1 MVGFP
6 MDQSPQSPQSP
17 RRLVSIRRYVPTE
30 RIPEYAEAWAVLH
43 NAASARG
50 AHAWAF
56 ASATHRDVYVEF
68 LEFDAD
74 SDVRSDETTVAAIQ
88 VLHEKFGDPYPP
100 PVTLEEWVAL
110 PTPPRLPAD
119 AP

>member
-6 MDQSPQSPQSP
+6 MDQTTP
-17 RRLVSIRRYVPTE
+17 RRLVSIRRYVPTD
-30 RIPEYAEAWAVLH
+30 RIPEYAEAWAKLH
-43 NAASARG
+43 NAATARG

-56 ASATHRDVYVEF
+56 ASATHRDVYLEF
-68 LEFDAD
+68 LEFGDD
-74 SDVRSDETTVAAIQ
+74 SDVRSDEATVAAIQ

-110 PTPPRLPAD
+110 PTPPRL
-119 AP
+119 APEAE

>member
-6 MDQSPQSPQSP
+6 METSP
-17 RRLVSIRRYVPTE
+17 RRLVSIRRFVPTE

-43 NAASARG
+43 NAATARG

-56 ASATHRDVYVEF
+56 ASADHRDVYIEF
-68 LEFDAD
+68 LEFGQD
-74 SDVRSDETTVAAIQ
+74 SDVRSDPGVVGAIQ

-100 PVTLEEWVAL
+100 PKTLEEWVAL
-110 PTPPRLPAD
+110 PTPPRL
-119 AP
+119 APEEEA